1 MLIVIAYSLVFIG
14 KENIIN
20 ISMSWVLLHILLTAH
35 VTNTLWR
42 VNLAIP
48 TKDYY
53 SPPTKSWRDCFPTS
67 YNYFA
72 IGECRIR
79 YIVVSGYHLKY
90 KSKQFIS
97 RKKTY

>member
-48 TKDYY
+48 T
-53 SPPTKSWRDCFPTS
+53 RDF
-67 YNYFA
+67 
-72 IGECRIR
+72 
-79 YIVVSGYHLKY
+79 
-90 KSKQFIS
+90 
-97 RKKTY
+97 